1 MLFNLRLMQK
11 YLASCLFLIL
21 SAGILGQSAAQLS
34 YNCFTMIAGKDATE
48 DGSVMLAHNEDG
60 PGFIMINWYKV
71 PHLMHSDSVIIRFHS
86 GAEIKESPETNAYLW
101 LEMPAH
107 SFSDSYMNEYGVVIT
122 SNQCLSREDKPVL
135 KDGGIGYEL
144 RKLMT
149 ERAHTARS
157 AVKLAGKLI
166 DLYGYNSSGR
176 TYSIADNQE
185 AWMLSVVNGKHWVA
199 RRIPDNEV
207 AVIPNYYT
215 ISEVD
220 LNDTMNYLGSSDL
233 ISYAEARGW
242 CDPNDASTFNFRKV
256 YSDQENLLNQNNIAR
271 HWQALNIL
279 SEKHFRFDD
288 VLPFS
293 IIPQSKINLQL
304 FRSVLSDH
312 YQGTPLEKND
322 DDIPD
327 PHINEIMRICSD
339 RNQYGFIA
347 QLRRSMPVEIG
358 AVLWIAPRYPCMHPF
373 IPWYSGIISVPA
385 EYTDFDYLYAMK
397 HHFDESRK
405 SDLSCKK
412 AYCRY
417 LNFGRKVN
425 ADYMQYM
432 NKLHPVVD
440 KRQQELIRKQVFI
453 ENKLLKLYA
462 TDKNKSL
469 IKMTDY
475 SCKQARKELTRLK
488 KI

>member
-1 MLFNLRLMQK
+1 MQR
-11 YLASCLFLIL
+11 YFVSLVFLIL
-21 SAGILGQSAAQLS
+21 SSGIFCQSPGQLS
-34 YNCFTMIAGKDATE
+34 HNCFTMIAGKDATD

-71 PHLMHSDSVIIRFHS
+71 PHLKHSDSEIIRCHS
-86 GAEIKESPETNAYLW
+86 GAEIKESAETNAYLW

-144 RKLMT
+144 RKLMA
-149 ERAHTARS
+149 ERARTARG

-166 DLYGYNSSGR
+166 DLYGYNASGR
-176 TYSIADNQE
+176 TYSIADSQE
-185 AWMLSVVNGKHWVA
+185 AWMLSVVYGKHWVA

-207 AVIPNYYT
+207 AIIPNYYT

-220 LNDTMNYLGSSDL
+220 LYDTLNYLGSSDL
-233 ISYAEARGW
+233 ISYAEIRGW
-242 CDPNDASTFNFRKV
+242 YDPAGTSPFNFRKA
-256 YSDQENLLNQNNIAR
+256 YSDQENLMNLNNIAR

-279 SEKHFRFDD
+279 SKTHYRFED
-288 VLPFS
+288 VFPFS
-293 IIPQSKINLQL
+293 VIPQVKINILS

-312 YQGTPLEKND
+312 YEGTPLEKDN

-327 PHINEIMRICSD
+327 PHISEIMRICSE

-347 QLRRSMPVEIG
+347 QLRPFMPVNIG

-385 EYTDFDYLYAMK
+385 EYSDLDYLYAME

-405 SDLSCKK
+405 SDLSRKK
-412 AYCRY
+412 AYCKY
-417 LNFGRKVN
+417 LDFGRIVN
-425 ADYMQYM
+425 ADYMHYI
-432 NKLHPVVD
+432 NKLNPKVE
-440 KRQQELIRKQVFI
+440 KRQQELIKNQASI
-453 ENKLLKLYA
+453 EKRLLKLYA
-462 TDKNKSL
+462 ADKYKSL
-469 IKMTDY
+469 RKMTEY
-475 SCKQARKELTRLK
+475 SSKLAIQELSRLK
-488 KI
+488 QIL